1 VIYLEQTQHRPPV
14 SNFLFEG
21 PNGIYRMFGWNS
33 FSVKAW
39 LNSASSTTE
48 GHKIVEFL
56 DGSNIEWNNQGDQFN
71 NLFMGTLG
79 H

>member
-1 VIYLEQTQHRPPV
+1 
-14 SNFLFEG
+14 
-21 PNGIYRMFGWNS
+21 MFGWNS